1 MKKILIIDDEK
12 DFVDSIKE
20 FLELRGYTVITA
32 YNGIDALEK
41 MKELPNVAL
50 LDIKMPNMG
59 GLEVLEHLRWNS
71 NALNTAI
78 IMLTAKVES
87 DSMLESQRLGASD
100 YIVKP
105 INLEDLLTV
114 IKRYI

>member
-1 MKKILIIDDEK
+1 MKKILLVDDEK

-20 FLELRGYTVITA
+20 FLELRGYEIITA
-32 YNGIDALEK
+32 YSGIDAIERI
-41 MKELPNVAL
+41 KELPDMVI